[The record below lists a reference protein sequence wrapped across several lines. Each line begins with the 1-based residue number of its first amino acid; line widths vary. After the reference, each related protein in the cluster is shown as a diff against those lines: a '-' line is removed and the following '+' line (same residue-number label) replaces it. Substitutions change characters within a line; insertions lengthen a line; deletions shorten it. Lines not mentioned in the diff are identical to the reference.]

1 MSSLLDPIRSFFSP
15 VQPLAPGLYHYQ
27 APPEAE
33 YPYRLHLRL
42 EPAGNGVLVVNAST
56 VLHLNHTAAEYAY
69 YLVKGTSTDD
79 AARAMARRYRVSGAQ
94 ARQDY
99 LEFTERIKTL
109 LSTQD
114 LDPVQYLDFG
124 RTDPHTTQ
132 VSAPL
137 RLDCALTYRLPAGAA
152 ARAAP
157 VERVTQELSTA
168 QWQAV
173 MDKAWAAGIP
183 HVIFTG
189 GEPTL
194 RDDLVELI
202 AHTERVGQVVGL
214 LTDGLR
220 LAEAAYL
227 QTLLQSGLDHLLFL
241 LQPVNDLSWQALDNV
256 LAADLAVTVHLTL
269 TPELADTF
277 PAVLAKLKER
287 GVQHLS
293 LSAASP
299 SLREALQAARDR
311 AAQLALTLV
320 WDLPVP
326 YSGFNPIALETETMV
341 SGAGRTW
348 LYVEPDGDVLPA
360 QGQNR
365 VLGNFVS
372 QPWAE
377 LWQKAQADANRHAA

>member
-1 MSSLLDPIRSFFSP
+1 MPSLLDSIRTFFSP
-15 VQPLAPGLYHYQ
+15 VRPLPPGLYHYQ

-33 YPYRLHLRL
+33 FPYRLHLRL
-42 EPAGNGVLVVNAST
+42 EPEGNGLLVVNAST

-69 YLVKGTSTDD
+69 YLVQGLPTSA
-79 AARAMARRYRVSGAQ
+79 AARAMARRYRVSGARAQ
-94 ARQDY
+94 QDF
-99 LEFTERIKTL
+99 LDFTERIKTL
-109 LSTQD
+109 ISTQD

-124 RTDPHTTQ
+124 RTDPHTTP

-137 RLDCALTYRLPAGAA
+137 RLDCALTYRLPPGAA
-152 ARAAP
+152 AQAAP

-194 RDDLVELI
+194 RDDLAELI
-202 AHTERVGQVVGL
+202 AHTECVGQVVGV

-220 LAEAAYL
+220 LADPAYL
-227 QTLLQSGLDHLLFL
+227 QTLLQSGLDHLMFL
-241 LQPVNDLSWQALDNV
+241 LQPANDLSWQALENV

-269 TPELADTF
+269 TPDLAGSA
-277 PAVLAKLKER
+277 PAVLAKLQER
-287 GVQHLS
+287 GVRRLS
-293 LSAASP
+293 LTAASS
-299 SLREALQAARDR
+299 SLRETLQAARDQ
-311 AAQLALTLV
+311 AAQLALSLV

-326 YSGFNPIALETETMV
+326 YSGFNPIALETETAV

-365 VLGNFVS
+365 VLGNLVS

-377 LWQKAQADANRHAA
+377 LWQKAQADADSHSA